1 MTHISPSILTESPLA
16 SAALAAQTLTVLG
29 STGSVGTSTLDVA
42 GRHPGID
49 VYGLSA
55 HSNSDLLFAQCLQ
68 YRPCFAVLSDEQSAG
83 ALQLRLRCAGSDTE
97 VLFGPAGL
105 TQIATA
111 AAVDT
116 VMAAIVGAA
125 GLLPALAA
133 AQAGKK
139 LLLANKESLVMAGKL
154 FARAAAQSGAVIL
167 PIDSEHNAIFQ
178 CLPAAA
184 QSSRLQL
191 TEQGVRKVIL
201 TASGGPFL
209 NTDQSELINVTPAQA
224 CKHPNWSMGRKISV
238 DSATMMNK
246 GLEFIEACYLFDL
259 SPDKVEVLVH
269 PQSIVHSMVEYLDGS
284 VLAQLGSPDMRV
296 PIAHGLAW
304 PQRIASGANFL
315 SLARSPD
322 LQFFEPDLERFP
334 CLALGMQVARQGDYA
349 PVCLNAANEVAVEAF
364 LQGQTRFVDIPRII
378 SRTLEQITCRE
389 PVCIAMIQQIDL
401 EARAV
406 ASEIVAALRS

>member
-1 MTHISPSILTESPLA
+1 MTTMATQS
-16 SAALAAQTLTVLG
+16 LTVLG
-29 STGSVGTSTLDVA
+29 STGSVGTSTLDVVS
-42 GRHPGID
+42 RHPGLA
-49 VYGLSA
+49 VYALSA
-55 HSNSDLLFAQCLQ
+55 HNNSGLLFDQCLNFNP
-68 YRPCFAVLSDEQSAG
+68 RFAVLPDEQSAT
-83 ALQLRLRCAGSDTE
+83 ALQLRLRTAGCETE

-105 TQIATA
+105 VQIATA
-111 AAVDT
+111 QDVDT
-116 VMAAIVGAA
+116 VMAAIVGSA

-154 FARAAAQSGAVIL
+154 FAEAAAQSGAVIL

-178 CLPAAA
+178 CLPASA
-184 QSSRLQL
+184 QSSRNQL
-191 TEQGVRKVIL
+191 AEQGVRKVIL

-209 NTDQSELINVTPAQA
+209 NADRATLAAVTPEQA

-259 SPDKVEVLVH
+259 PPDQVEVLVH

-304 PQRIASGANFL
+304 PQRIASGADFL

-322 LQFFEPDLERFP
+322 LQFFEPDLMRFP
-334 CLALGMQVARQGDYA
+334 CLALGMEAARQGDYA

-364 LQGQTRFVDIPRII
+364 LDRAARFIDIPLII

-389 PVCIAMIQQIDL
+389 PVSIAMIQQIDS

-406 ASEIVAALRS
+406 ASEIAAALRN